1 MILEMLR
8 SGGFGM
14 YPTTLFG
21 AVLLALSVRF
31 ARAPERRGLP
41 LIVAMNGLTLAS
53 GALGFVTGIVTMCG
67 GLAAPFVGE
76 RERIAY
82 EGVRESAYPLTWALL
97 IIVVAAL
104 ASAIGAWKLSGAA
117 PAQAA

>member
-1 MILEMLR
+1 
-8 SGGFGM
+8 M

-21 AVLLALSVRF
+21 AALLALSVKF
-31 ARAPERRGLP
+31 ARAPERRTLP
-41 LIVAMNGLTLAS
+41 LLVAVNWLTLAS
-53 GALGFVTGIVTMCG
+53 GALGFVTGIVRMCG
-67 GLAAPFVGE
+67 GLATPFFGE

-104 ASAIGAWKLSGAA
+104 ASTIGAWRMEA
-117 PAQAA
+117 PAK